1 MVGTVLLLPTQ
12 ARVRIPTLATLLF
25 LVRTTLVTLDTHL
38 QVQQVGLILLL
49 VGMTQ
54 ATLPQRAT

>member
-12 ARVRIPTLATLLF
+12 PRVRIPRLATLLF

-38 QVQQVGLILLL
+38 QVQLVGLILLL
-49 VGMTQ
+49 VGTTQ